1 MTEELLDELT
11 DLIRDE
17 RLRELRSALND
28 LNPGDVVD
36 FLERLGVKDRA
47 VAFRMLPKD
56 TAVEVFDLLDEALQH
71 ELLEGLKDHDVAHF
85 FESLDPDDRVRLMD
99 EMPASVARQMMRHL
113 DERERSLTSLVLG
126 YDPGTI
132 GRHMSPEF
140 VAIRE
145 ELTVAQAL
153 EKVRAQAEDAET
165 IYTVPVVDAGR
176 MLQGVV
182 SLRDLLKADGAAVV
196 SELMAEADSVDADH
210 DAEDAARR
218 CADRKHLAMPVTDKE
233 HRVVGIFTVDDAL
246 DIIERAENE
255 DAARHGGAEP
265 LNRPYL
271 STPILTIMKSR
282 IVWLLVLAVGATLT
296 VSVLDAFEGQL
307 EAVTALA
314 LFVPLL
320 IGTGGNTGN
329 QAATTVTRALA
340 LGDVRT
346 RDALKVLWREVRV
359 GVTLGSSLGVL
370 GFLLV
375 ALWGPGEPEISRWA
389 IASVIGLTLLAICT
403 LAASAGGLMP
413 LLGKAIGADP
423 AVFANPFIA
432 TFVDAT
438 GLIVYFLIA
447 MAILGI

>member
-1 MTEELLDELT
+1 MTEQLDELA

-17 RLRELRSALND
+17 KLRDLRIAMDELND
-28 LNPGDVVD
+28 GDIVD

-47 VAFRMLPKD
+47 VTFRLLPKD
-56 TAVEVFDLLDEALQH
+56 TAVEVFDMLDQSLQH
-71 ELLEGLKDHDVAHF
+71 EIIEGLKDGDVAHF

-99 EMPASVARQMMRHL
+99 EMPASVARKMLRHL
-113 DERERSLTSLVLG
+113 DPRERSLTNIVLG
-126 YDPGTI
+126 YPSGTI
-132 GRHMSPEF
+132 GREMSPEF
-140 VAIRE
+140 VAVPE
-145 ELTVAQAL
+145 HWSVGQAM
-153 EKVRAQAEDAET
+153 EKVRRAGVDAET
-165 IYTVPVVDAGR
+165 IYTLPVVDR
-176 MLQGVV
+176 QRLLKGVV
-182 SLRDLLKADGAAVV
+182 SLRDLITTDDDVIV
-196 SELMAEADSVDADH
+196 ESLMSEADSVDADH

-246 DIIERAENE
+246 DIIERAESE

-271 STPILTIMKSR
+271 STPVLQIMRSR
-282 IVWLLVLAVGATLT
+282 IVWLLVLAVGAALT
-296 VSVLDAFEGQL
+296 VSVLDAFEDQL

-329 QAATTVTRALA
+329 QAATTITRALA
-340 LGDVRT
+340 LGDVAS
-346 RDALKVLWREVRV
+346 RDVFKVLWREVRV
-359 GVTLGSSLGVL
+359 GITLGSTLGAL
-370 GFLLV
+370 GFLIAGL
-375 ALWGPGEPEISRWA
+375 AYDWEIGT
-389 IASVIGLTLLAICT
+389 VIGLTLVAICT

-413 LLGKAIGADP
+413 LLGKALGADP

-447 MAILGI
+447 MSVLGI